1 MPILF
6 GRVKKSSYLCITYH
20 VIYSNMTN
28 HPKWALDQKRPGTEL
43 RCIRGKYYLYEC
55 KSFYDKEKKKTRKK
69 TGAYLGAITEE
80 KGLVPPRKKLVELE
94 ELRIREE
101 AAAGRVCAAE
111 PKVGRVQEYGLSA
124 FITNCCGELI
134 DNLKKA
140 FPSYWNRILAMG
152 YCRLR
157 NQSPLKYIQ
166 DDFSDSHLSRTV
178 GTEGLSPRNLTGFL
192 KDLGQDR
199 GSILSFMRMYAK
211 GGGNILFD
219 GTDILSSSARMD
231 FPRMSKTKLGGFS
244 EAINLMMAFSTLQ
257 MLPVYYRILPGNVKD
272 ITSFLASVDEFGDR
286 SMTAI
291 GDKGFFSSA
300 NVKALESRG
309 INYIIA
315 LRRSHAGI
323 DYSAFDNHA
332 CDGHFFYAG
341 RLIKYSRQQI
351 DSRTVYLY
359 YDAKHAAEEETD
371 YLRRV
376 DDDKYEGYTM
386 ETYQAKAAQ
395 FGTIALVVS
404 GDFTPQ
410 SAFENYKSRCE
421 VEQEIDVLKTDLDAL
436 TSYMQDNDRL
446 EGWMFVNFIA
456 LHIFYMI
463 RKRIVEHDLS
473 KKMSTREAIRV
484 LCRQRIVKL
493 DDKWQLAEASKKDK
507 AQLMELGIPIT

>member
-1 MPILF
+1 
-6 GRVKKSSYLCITYH
+6 
-20 VIYSNMTN
+20 MTN

-507 AQLMELGIPIT
+507 AQLVELGIPVT

>member
-1 MPILF
+1 MA
-6 GRVKKSSYLCITYH
+6 K
-20 VIYSNMTN
+20 
-28 HPKWALDQKRPGTEL
+28 HPQWALDQKRPGTEL

-69 TGAYLGAITEE
+69 TGAYLGAITEG

-101 AAAGRVCAAE
+101 ASAGRVLA
-111 PKVGRVQEYGLSA
+111 PDHKVGQVQEYGLSA
-124 FITNCCGELI
+124 FITNCCGELT

-140 FPSYWNRILAMG
+140 FPSCWNRILAMG

-157 NQSPLKYIQ
+157 NQSPLKYVK
-166 DDFSDSHLSRTV
+166 DDFSDSHLSQTL
-178 GTEGLSPRNLTGFL
+178 GTAGLSPRSLTVFL
-192 KDLGQDR
+192 KDLGRDR
-199 GSILSFMRMYAK
+199 DSILSFMRMYAK
-211 GGGNILFD
+211 GAGNILFD

-231 FPRMSKTKLGGFS
+231 FPRMSKTKQGGFS
-244 EAINLMMAFSTLQ
+244 EVANLMMAFSTLQ

-272 ITSFLASVDEFGDR
+272 ITSFITCVDEFGDK
-286 SMTAI
+286 SMTVI
-291 GDKGFFSSA
+291 GDKGFFSDSNA
-300 NVKALESRG
+300 KALESRG
-309 INYIIA
+309 ISYIIA
-315 LRRSHAGI
+315 LRRSNAGL
-323 DYSAFDNHA
+323 DYSVFDNHA

-341 RLIKYSRQQI
+341 RLIKYSRQQV

-359 YDAKHAAEEETD
+359 YDAKHAAEEEAD

-376 DDDKYEGYTM
+376 DNEKYEGYTM
-386 ETYQAKAAQ
+386 ATYQAKAAQ

-404 GDFTPQ
+404 GEFTPQ

-446 EGWMFVNFIA
+446 EGWMFINFIA

-463 RKRIVEHDLS
+463 RKRIVENDLC
-473 KKMSTREAIRV
+473 KKMSTREAIRI
-484 LCRQRIVKL
+484 LCRQRIVRL
-493 DDKWQLAEASKKDK
+493 DDNWKLAEASKKDK
-507 AQLMELGIPIT
+507 AQLQALGIPIT